1 MRPVHMEESAAHPA
15 ATAPD
20 LLATVREG
28 TPMTTPHLLI
38 PVPIPDRIA
47 ALIGSCIPPH
57 ILEAEFDAECAA
69 REVRRF
75 RGPRLGIEDQADREQ
90 ALSELARANKM
101 LSAHHPRLA
110 VHPSSSW

>member
-1 MRPVHMEESAAHPA
+1 M
-15 ATAPD
+15 TAS
-20 LLATVREG
+20 
-28 TPMTTPHLLI
+28 HLLV

-47 ALIGSCIPPH
+47 ALIGSCIPAH
-57 ILEAEFDAECAA
+57 ILEAEFAAECAA

-90 ALSELARANKM
+90 ALSELARANKV

-110 VHPSSSW
+110 VRPGSPW

>member
-1 MRPVHMEESAAHPA
+1 MEKSSAHPA
-15 ATAPD
+15 AASPD
-20 LLATVREG
+20 LLATIREG
-28 TPMTTPHLLI
+28 TPPMTASHLLV

-57 ILEAEFDAECAA
+57 ILEAEFEAECAA

-90 ALSELARANKM
+90 ALSELARANKV
-101 LSAHHPRLA
+101 LAAHHPRLA
-110 VHPSSSW
+110 VRPGSSW